1 MVCDRYL
8 HFVAI
13 GRYEYGSSSLSTLCM
28 AITNEKVLT
37 AATSHLQSFVMITA
51 IFMSGIRAC
60 LLCDHLSIAARL
72 FLSQG
77 ADILVLSE
85 YAIIKL
91 LSRAQLIRYA
101 AELPSVDDV
110 IVPCVDLTQH
120 EVRTEP
126 EDSAGKQETI

>member
-1 MVCDRYL
+1 MAVR
-8 HFVAI
+8 
-13 GRYEYGSSSLSTLCM
+13 LS
-28 AITNEKVLT
+28 
-37 AATSHLQSFVMITA
+37 
-51 IFMSGIRAC
+51 
-60 LLCDHLSIAARL
+60 
-72 FLSQG
+72 LSQG

-91 LSRAQLIRYA
+91 LSREQLVRYA

-126 EDSAGKQETI
+126 GQSSGKQETI